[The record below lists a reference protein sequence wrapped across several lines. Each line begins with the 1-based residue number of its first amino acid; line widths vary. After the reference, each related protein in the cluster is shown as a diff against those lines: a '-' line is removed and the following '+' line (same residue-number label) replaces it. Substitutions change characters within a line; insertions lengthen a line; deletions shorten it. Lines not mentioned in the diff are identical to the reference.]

1 MKPHYYVANPE
12 TFTSYSKHK
21 TLAEAT
27 AEAEQLAEK
36 HPGTFFEILQC
47 LGVSSVPKASTFWMD
62 GVDLEPRAMP
72 SGLDAEIE
80 KASNQ
85 YAEAIAIYLEAED
98 ELRNS
103 FDDHN
108 RASYYKGRRDALTA
122 LKNLGKETK

>member
-27 AEAEQLAEK
+27 TEAERLAEK
-36 HPGTFFEILQC
+36 HPGTSFEILQC
-47 LGVSSVPKASTFWMD
+47 LGVSSVPKANTVWMD
-62 GVDLEPRAMP
+62 GAESEPVDL
-72 SGLDAEIE
+72 GWFDAEIE
-80 KASNQ
+80 KASSQ
-85 YAEAIAIYLEAED
+85 YADAVAAYHEAES
-98 ELRNS
+98 ECRSS

-122 LKNLGKETK
+122 LKNSLK

>member
-1 MKPHYYVANPE
+1 MKPHYYVTHPE
-12 TFTSYSKHK
+12 LSIGNKHK

-27 AEAEQLAEK
+27 TEAERLAEK
-36 HPGTFFEILQC
+36 HPGASFEILQC

-62 GVDLEPRAMP
+62 GVEPKQKAMP

-85 YAEAIAIYLEAED
+85 YAEAIAIYREAED

-103 FDDHN
+103 TNDRD

-122 LKNLGKETK
+122 LKNSLK

>member
-1 MKPHYYVANPE
+1 MKPHYYVFQKFDKMPKYE
-12 TFTSYSKHK
+12 
-21 TLAEAT
+21 TLAEAA
-27 AEAEQLAEK
+27 AEAEQLAAK
-36 HPGTFFEILQC
+36 NPNTSFEILQC

-62 GVDLEPRAMP
+62 GVDLGPRAMP

-122 LKNLGKETK
+122 LKNLGK

>member
-1 MKPHYYVANPE
+1 MKPYYRTTNLE
-12 TFTSYSKHK
+12 TFTLGEKHK

-27 AEAEQLAEK
+27 TEAEQLAAK
-36 HPGTFFEILQC
+36 NPGTAFEILQC

-62 GVDLEPRAMP
+62 GVEPEPNAMP

-108 RASYYKGRRDALTA
+108 RASYYKGRRDSLIA
-122 LKNLGKETK
+122 LKNLGK

>member
-1 MKPHYYVANPE
+1 MKLYYYVLNKTHGAP
-12 TFTSYSKHK
+12 TFQYK

-27 AEAEQLAEK
+27 TEAERLAAK
-36 HPGTFFEILQC
+36 NPGTTFEILQC

-62 GVDLEPRAMP
+62 GVDPEPNAMP

-85 YAEAIAIYLEAED
+85 YAESIAIYLEAED

-122 LKNLGKETK
+122 LKNLGK

>member
-36 HPGTFFEILQC
+36 HPGTSFEILQC

-62 GVDLEPRAMP
+62 GAEPESKARL
-72 SGLDAEIE
+72 GWLDAEIE
-80 KASNQ
+80 KESSQ
-85 YAEAIAIYLEAED
+85 YAEAVAAYDKAES
-98 ELRNS
+98 ECRNS

-122 LKNLGKETK
+122 LKNSLK